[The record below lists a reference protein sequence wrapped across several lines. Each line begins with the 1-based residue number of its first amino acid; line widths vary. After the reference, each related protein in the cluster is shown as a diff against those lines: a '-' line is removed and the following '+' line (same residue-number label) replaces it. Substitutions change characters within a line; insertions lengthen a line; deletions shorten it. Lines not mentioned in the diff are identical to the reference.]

1 MLHRKESAARK
12 LRRLLLVCS
21 TRNSLSFF
29 EQGLTVSLCCDRLRS
44 HLLSWFQQ
52 AATARLW
59 HRSVKE
65 THSLERRSLGSQ
77 QFDQLTRVVVRCCLY
92 TLHIHTCTHY
102 IHTIYTGGKRY
113 DCSLGLLTERFF
125 ALIRDAE
132 NGVLDLNSAA
142 DELGVQKRRIYDIT
156 NVLEGIGLIEKQSK
170 NHIQWK
176 STPSSAEGQALEA
189 EVSGLQGEIRDLDE
203 RLDAVQ
209 NSLQR
214 LASDFATSSDAF
226 LTQDDIRSIPAYQ
239 GEQLLF
245 VKAPAGT
252 RLEVPD
258 PDEGMVPPQR
268 RYQIFLKSS
277 AGQIEVFS
285 LKGSASLTKLQPATQ
300 NAEYYNRDAPPIT
313 DIYSDAS

>member
-1 MLHRKESAARK
+1 MSILKKKSAPQDL
-12 LRRLLLVCS
+12 LRQIGLDSDAGVPGMS
-21 TRNSLSFF
+21 TRST
-29 EQGLTVSLCCDRLRS
+29 TVSDT
-44 HLLSWFQQ
+44 
-52 AATARLW
+52 ATASTASTD
-59 HRSVKE
+59 SVTGK
-65 THSLERRSLGSQ
+65 R
-77 QFDQLTRVVVRCCLY
+77 TRVTTPRKRQQSSTSSASPAAAGSSSYL
-92 TLHIHTCTHY
+92 TPKGKRSKKTATPAS
-102 IHTIYTGGKRY
+102 GGKRY

-132 NGVLDLNSAA
+132 NGVLDLNLAA

-189 EVSGLQGEIRDLDE
+189 EVSGLQGEIRDMDE

-226 LTQDDIRSIPAYQ
+226 LTQDDIRSIPAYR

-300 NAEYYNRDAPPIT
+300 STEYYNRDAPPIT